1 MESERTGL
9 DLRFDVRVV
18 SLYSRSIQESIP
30 RNIKDTCSFYSFCY
44 YDAIQ
49 VSPVSIKAGPLLK
62 TAYAQA
68 RRKDLSTSSKGCAFR
83 QFLVA
88 ATDIVSSELDG
99 SGYGYTADAIES
111 FWKNIGKHPLFFVSM
126 INLHSSNDLSAVWKD
141 IRTSFKSKEH
151 LVYTTFDHCDLILF
165 SYGDTFQK
173 YTDKIFSLYYGSKKG
188 LDDVITLYSFSAKGD
203 LTRSSEEFRALIRIG
218 VRDYPTAIDFR
229 NRVTKIPVPDQP
241 TSVQINWL
249 LGRNDISILYE
260 KATLQWLASVRDTLI
275 EIEKDHGVRWYTTYD
290 LTVFSIDNT
299 DQDSSIWRSGGGD
312 RDFSALHRSI
322 QAQFKKFR
330 REYLKT
336 FRDLERTAGLQ
347 LTPNNVWLR
356 WLEES
361 CALAA
366 ELMESRL
373 SSDLATCLVP
383 QFLDL
388 LHYSTKLFS
397 SKKISK
403 RDDIDEINQSFIRFF
418 SNMAILVD
426 SMNQTNRQFVQVPS
440 FHLPSFEIPPQIL
453 AYYTVLVQ
461 KLREVLQDDVDIVY
475 SMTISPKLVNT
486 LSVSS
491 LALQN
496 VLPCHQWISMSM
508 DEDSFYT
515 LQLTTETIAHEVSHY
530 IGQRSRCRNTRKECV
545 MKCAFQ
551 ILFMHLLWAL
561 CEEVGVICSHLTDG
575 GESKEVQ
582 LPQVDFNAAVQIA
595 ERLWKKAVTLC
606 GISYDIEHMIY
617 SGELEDLLEGLLQE
631 IETHP
636 PLVKSFFQE
645 IWGLAKN
652 DPDSFKNMMSSLQV
666 IVCIKT
672 GIRTEYR
679 TEDKNFDSL
688 MKAELNKIFETVLSD
703 FQTQFENSP
712 EDLAESEFIPCQQIG
727 KLNYMFRETFADLQA
742 IMLLNMTWENY
753 CNLLLREYGKK
764 LTEDCPLRM
773 LAVSKVLAA
782 RDQKFLPE
790 HTTAEFRDVLDS
802 VGLSIEDKADTL
814 AELGFEVTYL
824 YYLTDYLTSCA
835 DAIAESFQNKEK
847 LVKNLQELHKNLS
860 DNVSLYD
867 LQRELQPFIEDYQDE
882 LLIKN

>member
-1 MESERTGL
+1 MAKERTGL
-9 DLRFDVRVV
+9 DLRFDVRIV

-30 RNIKDTCSFYSFCY
+30 RNIKDPRSFYSFCY

-49 VSPVSIKAGPLLK
+49 VSPVSIGAGPLLK
-62 TAYAQA
+62 AAYAQA
-68 RRKDLSTSSKGCAFR
+68 RKKDLSPSSKGCAFR
-83 QFLVA
+83 QSLVA
-88 ATDIVSSELDG
+88 ATDIVPSEMGG
-99 SGYGYTADAIES
+99 SGCGYTVDEIES
-111 FWKNIGKHPLFFVSM
+111 FWKNTRKYPLFFVSM
-126 INLHSSNDLSAVWKD
+126 INLHSSNDLSTVWKD
-141 IRTSFKSKEH
+141 IRTRFKSKDH

-173 YTDKIFSLYYGSKKG
+173 YTDKIFSLYYGSEKG

-203 LTRSSEEFRALIRIG
+203 LKSSSEEFRALIRIG
-218 VRDYPTAIDFR
+218 VRDYPTAIKFR
-229 NRVTKIPVPDQP
+229 NRVLLAPDQP
-241 TSVQINWL
+241 APIQINWL
-249 LGRNDISILYE
+249 LGRNDISILHE
-260 KATLQWLASVRDTLI
+260 KATLQWLAFLRDALI
-275 EIEKDHGVRWYTTYD
+275 EIEKDQGVRWYTTYD

-299 DQDSSIWRSGGGD
+299 DQDSSIWRSGGSD
-312 RDFSALHRSI
+312 RDFSALREGM
-322 QAQFKKFR
+322 QARFKEFR

-383 QFLDL
+383 QFIDL

-403 RDDIDEINQSFIRFF
+403 RNDIDKINKSFIRFF

-426 SMNQTNRQFVQVPS
+426 SMNQTNRQFVQVPA

-461 KLREVLQDDVDIVY
+461 KLREVLQDDSDIIY

-491 LALQN
+491 LALQD
-496 VLPCHQWISMSM
+496 VLPYHQWISMSM

-530 IGQRSRCRNTRKECV
+530 IGQHSRRRSKRKECV

-561 CEEVGVICSHLTDG
+561 CEEVGVICGHLTDG
-575 GESKEVQ
+575 GEAKEVQ
-582 LPQVDFNAAVQIA
+582 LPQVDFNTAVQIA
-595 ERLWKKAVTLC
+595 ERLWKKTVTLC
-606 GISYDIEHMIY
+606 GISYDVEHMTY
-617 SGELEDLLEGLLQE
+617 SRELTDLLEGLPQE
-631 IETHP
+631 IGDYP
-636 PLVKSFFQE
+636 PLVESFFQE
-645 IWGLAKN
+645 IWGLAKS
-652 DPDSFKNMMSSLQV
+652 DPDSFKDMMGNLQM

-672 GIRTEYR
+672 GMRPEYR

-688 MKAELNKIFETVLSD
+688 MKAELNKMFETVLSD
-703 FQTQFENSP
+703 FQTLFENSP
-712 EDLAESEFIPCQQIG
+712 EDLAESESIPCQQIG
-727 KLNYMFRETFADLQA
+727 KLSYMFRETFADLQA
-742 IMLLNMTWENY
+742 IMLLKMTWEDY

-782 RDQKFLPE
+782 RDQNFLPD
-790 HTTAEFRDVLDS
+790 HTTAEFQDVLDS
-802 VGLSIEDKADTL
+802 IGLSIEDEADTL
-814 AELGFEVTYL
+814 VELGFEVTYL
-824 YYLTDYLTSCA
+824 YYLTDYLTNCA
-835 DAIAESFQNKEK
+835 DEIAKSFRDKKE
-847 LVKNLQELHKNLS
+847 LVEELQALHRNLS
-860 DNVSLYD
+860 DCVSLYD
-867 LQRELQPFIEDYQDE
+867 LQMEIQPFIEDYQDE
-882 LLIKN
+882 LLTKN